1 MNSSLCLTRVST
13 VARKMWSS
21 VGQSLVEAVEGEEGA
36 LLAHGSEGAELLQVV
51 CWGCLT
57 DFINGFGLAP
67 LAKEGCAS
75 ARHEAT
81 TRLVPSLR
89 DPPVV
94 HL

>member
-1 MNSSLCLTRVST
+1 M
-13 VARKMWSS
+13 
-21 VGQSLVEAVEGEEGA
+21 EGEEGA

-51 CWGCLT
+51 FRGCLS
-57 DFINGFGLAP
+57 DFIDGLGLAP